1 MIHLTCQQF
10 ISTFSW
16 KTSYW
21 GDCTKTCNGGVKKR
35 NVRCIQKSGNGVE
48 YSVDLSLCNGRMPP
62 DTEGCNKEPCPSE
75 WIAQPFGE
83 VNICFVCLYV
93 CMLFVGIFIRKRQCD
108 DLFETSHP
116 LSSIK
121 MGGW

>member
-1 MIHLTCQQF
+1 MSLVCPFRTLFVIFLNFQNSITKNYMMIINTR
-10 ISTFSW
+10 W

-35 NVRCIQKSGNGVE
+35 NVRCIQRSGNGVE
-48 YSVDLSLCNGRMPP
+48 YSVDPSLCTGRMPA

-83 VNICFVCLYV
+83 V
-93 CMLFVGIFIRKRQCD
+93 G
-108 DLFETSHP
+108 T
-116 LSSIK
+116 
-121 MGGW
+121 